1 MPLTSRAG
9 LALFILLHF
18 FSFLP
23 TVLSSVF
30 ITHPYQDITCS
41 GGSECT
47 VTWADDGRTPL
58 LADIGPSDF
67 ALYQGTNTL
76 VQQLAAGLDVSQ
88 TRVLTFITLVQ
99 QLATGLDV
107 SQTRVLTFIPNRNA
121 GPNANSYWIKMTSL
135 SAKNPNDTSQPYTSF
150 SGFFTLDNMSGAE
163 GSPIA
168 SLTTSLPISGS
179 STAAQSSPATNG
191 IVGTTTLP
199 GVIPTGS
206 ASTLS
211 SALSALS
218 AISSA
223 ASGSLSQLLTTS
235 SASHTGTPTGT
246 SSASTASAASSN
258 SNANGSNRCFGHASR
273 LMNAS
278 KLSAA
283 LALVLVTTELSLDR
297 L

>member
-1 MPLTSRAG
+1 MPLTSRAS
-9 LALFILLHF
+9 LTLVILLHF
-18 FSFLP
+18 FSFLS
-23 TVLSSVF
+23 TVLASIF
-30 ITHPYQDITCS
+30 ITHPYQGISCS

-88 TRVLTFITLVQ
+88 TRVLTFT
-99 QLATGLDV
+99 
-107 SQTRVLTFIPNRNA
+107 PNIDA
-121 GPNANSYWIKMTSL
+121 GPNANSYWIKMSSL

-163 GSPIA
+163 GSPIV
-168 SLTTSLPISGS
+168 SLTSSLRFSGS
-179 STAAQSSPATNG
+179 STAAQSSSVTNG

-235 SASHTGTPTGT
+235 SVSHTGTAVAA
-246 SSASTASAASSN
+246 SSTSTASAAPSN
-258 SNANGSNRCFGHASR
+258 SNGSNRCSGRASR

-283 LALVLVTTELSLDR
+283 LALVLVTTELRLDR

>member
-9 LALFILLHF
+9 LALFILLHL

-30 ITHPYQDITCS
+30 ITHPYQGITCS

-88 TRVLTFITLVQ
+88 TRVLTFV
-99 QLATGLDV
+99 
-107 SQTRVLTFIPNRNA
+107 PNKNA
-121 GPNANSYWIKMTSL
+121 GPNANSYWIKMTSI

-163 GSPIA
+163 GSPIP

-179 STAAQSSPATNG
+179 STAAQSSSSTNG

-235 SASHTGTPTGT
+235 SASHTGTTTGT
-246 SSASTASAASSN
+246 SSTSTASVASSN
-258 SNANGSNRCFGHASR
+258 SNGSNRCFGRASR

-283 LALVLVTTELSLDR
+283 LGLVLVTTELSLDR